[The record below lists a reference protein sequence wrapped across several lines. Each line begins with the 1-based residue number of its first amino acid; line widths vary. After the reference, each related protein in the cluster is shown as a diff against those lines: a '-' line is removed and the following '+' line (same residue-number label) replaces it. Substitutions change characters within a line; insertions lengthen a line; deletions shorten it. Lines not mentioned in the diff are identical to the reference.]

1 MDITEMKVMCPAD
14 DWTCP
19 YYDKDTGRCKM
30 PQMEECDP
38 HDECDAFLFE
48 DEDDEEECS
57 LS

>member
-38 HDECDAFLFE
+38 HDECDEFLFE
-48 DEDDEEECS
+48 DDDEEEDED
-57 LS
+57 L